1 MDGMGGGGGAA
12 AEVAAEAA
20 AEAVAEA
27 EAALAAAA
35 GAVAE
40 VGLGRDCGAAAGQL
54 LRSGRMGSCSNSND
68 GGGKARNG

>member
-20 AEAVAEA
+20 AEAA
-27 EAALAAAA
+27 
-35 GAVAE
+35 AE
-40 VGLGRDCGAAAGQL
+40 VGLGRVCGTAAGQL

>member
-1 MDGMGGGGGAA
+1 MCLDLGVRRMIIVLGGGGVGGGVGVGGLGGGGGA
-12 AEVAAEAA
+12 
-20 AEAVAEA
+20 
-27 EAALAAAA
+27 
-35 GAVAE
+35 GAE

>member
-27 EAALAAAA
+27 EAALAAA

>member
-12 AEVAAEAA
+12 AEVAA
-20 AEAVAEA
+20 
-27 EAALAAAA
+27 LAAAG

>member
-1 MDGMGGGGGAA
+1 MKDSEVRWVTAWMGWGGGGGAA
-12 AEVAAEAA
+12 
-20 AEAVAEA
+20 A